1 MTASPGFQFRTAE
14 PVRSTTPDASLPIT
28 WNGWSW
34 RAPHTLSLP
43 SRFRKPNVGSGSKID
58 VHTVLKLIEL
68 AMTPTIASS
77 GAISGSGK
85 SSTRVDLRGSF
96 CSDGIPSNIVW
107 SSARTSAPR
116 ADSGIGRAPS
126 SSPGA
131 PSRIAV
137 RMASI
142 AVVMSGDRSGAH
154 PARASS
160 ESGAEPGAAAWTEGV
175 GAGLPSQVTSG

>member
-1 MTASPGFQFRTAE
+1 MTASPGFQLRTAE

-28 WNGWSW
+28 WYGWSW

-43 SRFRKPNVGSGSKID
+43 RRFRNPNVGSGSKID

-68 AMTPTIASS
+68 AITATSASS
-77 GAISGSGK
+77 GASSGSGK
-85 SSTRVDLRGSF
+85 SSTRIDFRGSF
-96 CSDGIPSNIVW
+96 CSDGIPSNIFW

-116 ADSGIGRAPS
+116 TASGSGSAPS

-142 AVVMSGDRSGAH
+142 AVVMGGDRSGAPVRAPAH
-154 PARASS
+154 PRA
-160 ESGAEPGAAAWTEGV
+160 APGRGLDGGSTR
-175 GAGLPSQVTSG
+175 AGLPSQVTSG